1 MWSGMIHAKS
11 RSTIHRESIPQ
22 AGRSKDEN
30 LEEMKPNPPLEG
42 EKMKR
47 IEMEVSGGCQCG
59 AVRYR
64 ASAPEGLGIGK
75 LYHLYRISLQYVW
88 RKQMRIFNG
97 FSQLHRPEV
106 KTTVSR

>member
-11 RSTIHRESIPQ
+11 RSAIHRESIPQ
-22 AGRSKDEN
+22 PVRSEDEN

-64 ASAPEGLGIGK
+64 ASAPEGLGSGK
-75 LYHLYRISLQYVW
+75 LYHLYRISLQYV
-88 RKQMRIFNG
+88 RR
-97 FSQLHRPEV
+97 
-106 KTTVSR
+106 